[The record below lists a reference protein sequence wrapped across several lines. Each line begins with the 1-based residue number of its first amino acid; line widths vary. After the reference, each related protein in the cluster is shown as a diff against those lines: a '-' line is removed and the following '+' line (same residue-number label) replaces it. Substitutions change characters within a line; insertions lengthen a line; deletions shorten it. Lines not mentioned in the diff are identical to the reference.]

1 DAHPRRLEDLDR
13 GDGAKGAAQGREA
26 RRYRHAH
33 PPGAGEERQPGDRA
47 HREALDRGRRR
58 DPDPAGR
65 AVVRLLF
72 LLLISTSLAAQEA
85 KPKSPPKK
93 PVAQKAHAKA
103 TPEQLRRFKQM
114 EEKRKK

>member
-1 DAHPRRLEDLDR
+1 
-13 GDGAKGAAQGREA
+13 
-26 RRYRHAH
+26 
-33 PPGAGEERQPGDRA
+33 
-47 HREALDRGRRR
+47 
-58 DPDPAGR
+58 
-65 AVVRLLF
+65 VRLLF